1 MTTTP
6 IDRLVHATVE
16 AEEPGQQ
23 AGEFVQEPVAE
34 TVDED
39 GKTVPGKPGVMIT
52 DLESAGWTIVYDRET
67 AEPSVINN
75 NMLPRQLKGTRDDG
89 QLRFTTIK
97 PSFAPVRGSIRCML
111 HDDRPEFEDLKKRG
125 VTRDGC
131 RKATIPSEYE
141 LIQHMRNKHNREWAV
156 LEEEKERA
164 ERDEDRAFQRR
175 IFENIGTQTAN
186 ANPVETVTHPVSTET
201 AETTTTVAEGATVE
215 VYVPPTHERVGDGWC
230 RCGKTFKTTAKSK
243 ADSRLKL
250 HLGHMARKGQ

>member
-1 MTTTP
+1 MDTL
-6 IDRLVHATVE
+6 ISATE
-16 AEEPGQQ
+16 IAEEPGQQ

-89 QLRFTTIK
+89 QLCFTTIK
-97 PSFAPVRGSIRCML
+97 PSFPPVRGSIRCML
-111 HDDRPEFEDLKKRG
+111 HEDRPEFEDLKKRG

-141 LIQHMRNKHNREWAV
+141 LIQHMRNKHNREWSV

-175 IFENIGTQTAN
+175 IFENIGTQTTN

-201 AETTTTVAEGATVE
+201 AETTTTVAEVATVE
-215 VYVPPTHERVGDGWC
+215 GSVPPTHERVGGGEC
-230 RCGKTFKTTAKSK
+230 LCGKTFTSGQRHTAE
-243 ADSRLKL
+243 AKL
-250 HLGHMARKGQ
+250 QSHVRRAT